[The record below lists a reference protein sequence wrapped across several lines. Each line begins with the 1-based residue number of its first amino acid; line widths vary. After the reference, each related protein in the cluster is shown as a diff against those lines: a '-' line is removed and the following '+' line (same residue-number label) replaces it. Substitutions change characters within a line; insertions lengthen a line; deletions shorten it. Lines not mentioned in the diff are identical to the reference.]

1 MAAVQNEFDAGA
13 TLRELYEGIP
23 YVKKVAYSID
33 EDSRKILVMALY
45 DEVDNYD
52 DHHTRSMT
60 SLGKII
66 EFKGRMPDRMKD
78 AYHVVPL
85 SVPPS
90 TATMEHFRRMTIVLD
105 R

>member
-1 MAAVQNEFDAGA
+1 MATVQREFDAGA

-33 EDSRKILVMALY
+33 EDSRRILIMALF
-45 DEVDNYD
+45 DEAD
-52 DHHTRSMT
+52 DDDDYRVRVMT
-60 SLGKII
+60 SIGKIH
-66 EFKGRMPDRMKD
+66 EFEERMPKV
-78 AYHVVPL
+78 YHVVPL

>member
-1 MAAVQNEFDAGA
+1 MATAQREFDAGA
-13 TLRELYEGIP
+13 TLRELYECIP

-33 EDSRKILVMALY
+33 EDSRRILIMALF
-45 DEVDNYD
+45 DEADND
-52 DHHTRSMT
+52 DDYRVRVMT
-60 SLGKII
+60 SIGKIH
-66 EFKGRMPDRMKD
+66 EFEDRMPD

>member
-1 MAAVQNEFDAGA
+1 MATVQQEFDAGA

-33 EDSRKILVMALY
+33 EDSRRVLVMALF
-45 DEVDNYD
+45 DEADND
-52 DHHTRSMT
+52 DYRVRVMT
-60 SLGKII
+60 SIGKIH
-66 EFKGRMPDRMKD
+66 EFEDRMPD

-85 SVPPS
+85 SFPPS

>member
-33 EDSRKILVMALY
+33 EDSRRILVMALY

-66 EFKGRMPDRMKD
+66 EFEDKVPD
-78 AYHVVPL
+78 AYHVVPV
-85 SVPPS
+85 SIPPT